1 MANRLGKKWKKS
13 MGMKKKWRKGV
24 YLKLK
29 VRAVAFK
36 YWCINKTVKK
46 LQGYIYIHIK
56 SNRLAMLLTI
66 QEFYPKCYTI
76 LINNST
82 FLLNN
87 YI

>member
-36 YWCINKTVKK
+36 YWCANKTVKK
-46 LQGYIYIHIK
+46 LKGYIYINIK
-56 SNRLAMLLTI
+56 SYKLAMLLTI
-66 QEFYPKCYTI
+66 QEFFPKCYTI
-76 LINNST
+76 
-82 FLLNN
+82 
-87 YI
+87 